1 MNTTQ
6 LRVYRHLLREVN
18 RQFTKVNKNKAWSAQ
33 LRLQWLDASRSS
45 GADDSD
51 LKAAQSVLTY
61 LSNNRQYKELLAEFN
76 PKMSEGDRIEK
87 TARRVGLEAP
97 KLYDARSSPSS

>member
-1 MNTTQ
+1 MNATQ
-6 LRVYRHLLREVN
+6 LHVYRHLLREIN
-18 RQFTKVNKNKAWSAQ
+18 HQFTNVNKNKAWAAQ
-33 LRLQWLDASRSS
+33 LRLQWLKASCSH
-45 GADDSD
+45 GANAGD

-61 LSNNRQYKELLAEFN
+61 LANNRQYKELLAEFN

-97 KLYDARSSPSS
+97 